1 MVRMKIILLGGKANT
16 GKDSTAEYIDEYYR
30 SRGLDV
36 VNIQI
41 GYYIKMYAKE
51 IAKWDGDNETKPRQL
66 LQDLGTELIR
76 KQIDEY
82 FFIKRIIQDID
93 IYSRYFDIITI
104 SDGRLPEEFAAIK
117 LAYPE
122 TVTVHVTRPGF
133 TSRLTKDQKAHVTE
147 ALVDDIEYDYDIVN
161 DGTLEDLQK
170 KEYIDAMIK
179 SFNECLEKIKY
190 PTNFIDSEILQDT
203 IEDLRNNP
211 NAFELEDCN
220 DTPKNTLMIPRCKP
234 SKQLSKFMEYIY
246 NNELMDKEYLE
257 NYEKIKDKEIKYM
270 NYNEI
275 ITSLTF
281 FLRGERFCGGFWY
294 TNFKNGRILKIL
306 VRLKEL
312 EDGNRK

>member
-1 MVRMKIILLGGKANT
+1 MIRMKIILLGGKANT

-133 TSRLTKDQKAHVTE
+133 TSRLTKDQKAHITE
-147 ALVDDIEYDYDIVN
+147 SLVDDIKYDYDIVN
-161 DGTLEDLQK
+161 DGTLDDLQK
-170 KEYIDAMIK
+170 KSIE
-179 SFNECLEKIKY
+179 LV
-190 PTNFIDSEILQDT
+190 QT
-203 IEDLRNNP
+203 IEKETR
-211 NAFELEDCN
+211 FERHVVKR
-220 DTPKNTLMIPRCKP
+220 PIV
-234 SKQLSKFMEYIY
+234 
-246 NNELMDKEYLE
+246 KE
-257 NYEKIKDKEIKYM
+257 NK
-270 NYNEI
+270 
-275 ITSLTF
+275 
-281 FLRGERFCGGFWY
+281 
-294 TNFKNGRILKIL
+294 
-306 VRLKEL
+306 
-312 EDGNRK
+312 

>member
-1 MVRMKIILLGGKANT
+1 MKIILLGGKANS
-16 GKDSTAEYIDEYYR
+16 GKDSAAEYIDEYYR

-41 GYYIKMYAKE
+41 AYYIKMYAKE

-122 TVTVHVTRPGF
+122 TVTVHLTRPNF

-147 ALVDDIEYDYDIVN
+147 ALVDEIEYDYDLVN
-161 DGTLEDLQK
+161 DATLEDLQMKSIELIRQIEKETKFERHVVKRPVVKELPKEEKAEDVKTTKKSATKKK
-170 KEYIDAMIK
+170 KED
-179 SFNECLEKIKY
+179 E
-190 PTNFIDSEILQDT
+190 
-203 IEDLRNNP
+203 
-211 NAFELEDCN
+211 
-220 DTPKNTLMIPRCKP
+220 
-234 SKQLSKFMEYIY
+234 
-246 NNELMDKEYLE
+246 
-257 NYEKIKDKEIKYM
+257 
-270 NYNEI
+270 
-275 ITSLTF
+275 
-281 FLRGERFCGGFWY
+281 
-294 TNFKNGRILKIL
+294 
-306 VRLKEL
+306 
-312 EDGNRK
+312 

>member
-1 MVRMKIILLGGKANT
+1 MKIILLGGKANT
-16 GKDSTAEYIDEYYR
+16 GKDSTALYIDEYYR

-93 IYSRYFDIITI
+93 IYSRYFDVITI
-104 SDGRLPEEFAAIK
+104 SDGRLPEEFASIK

-133 TSRLTKDQKAHVTE
+133 ESRLTKGQKAHITE

-161 DGTLEDLQK
+161 DGTLDDLQK
-170 KEYIDAMIK
+170 KAIE
-179 SFNECLEKIKY
+179 LV
-190 PTNFIDSEILQDT
+190 QT
-203 IEDLRNNP
+203 IEKETK
-211 NAFELEDCN
+211 FERHVVKR
-220 DTPKNTLMIPRCKP
+220 PIV
-234 SKQLSKFMEYIY
+234 
-246 NNELMDKEYLE
+246 KE
-257 NYEKIKDKEIKYM
+257 
-270 NYNEI
+270 
-275 ITSLTF
+275 
-281 FLRGERFCGGFWY
+281 
-294 TNFKNGRILKIL
+294 
-306 VRLKEL
+306 
-312 EDGNRK
+312 

>member
-1 MVRMKIILLGGKANT
+1 MNTQNYKEAVLKA
-16 GKDSTAEYIDEYYR
+16 
-30 SRGLDV
+30 
-36 VNIQI
+36 VNIGDDTDTI
-41 GYYIKMYAKE
+41 G
-51 IAKWDGDNETKPRQL
+51 
-66 LQDLGTELIR
+66 
-76 KQIDEY
+76 
-82 FFIKRIIQDID
+82 
-93 IYSRYFDIITI
+93 
-104 SDGRLPEEFAAIK
+104 
-117 LAYPE
+117 
-122 TVTVHVTRPGF
+122 
-133 TSRLTKDQKAHVTE
+133 
-147 ALVDDIEYDYDIVN
+147 ALVGGIAGIVY
-161 DGTLEDLQK
+161 GSCSIPKEWIEDLQK

>member
-1 MVRMKIILLGGKANT
+1 MKIILIGGKANT

-41 GYYIKMYAKE
+41 AYYIKMYAKE

-104 SDGRLPEEFAAIK
+104 SDGRLPEEFASIK

-122 TVTVHVTRPGF
+122 TVTVHITRPGY

-147 ALVDDIEYDYDIVN
+147 ALVDEIEYDYEVVN
-161 DGTLEDLQK
+161 DGTLDDLQK
-170 KEYIDAMIK
+170 KAIE
-179 SFNECLEKIKY
+179 LV
-190 PTNFIDSEILQDT
+190 QT
-203 IEDLRNNP
+203 IEKETK
-211 NAFELEDCN
+211 FERHVVKR
-220 DTPKNTLMIPRCKP
+220 PIV
-234 SKQLSKFMEYIY
+234 
-246 NNELMDKEYLE
+246 
-257 NYEKIKDKEIKYM
+257 KD
-270 NYNEI
+270 
-275 ITSLTF
+275 
-281 FLRGERFCGGFWY
+281 
-294 TNFKNGRILKIL
+294 
-306 VRLKEL
+306 
-312 EDGNRK
+312 